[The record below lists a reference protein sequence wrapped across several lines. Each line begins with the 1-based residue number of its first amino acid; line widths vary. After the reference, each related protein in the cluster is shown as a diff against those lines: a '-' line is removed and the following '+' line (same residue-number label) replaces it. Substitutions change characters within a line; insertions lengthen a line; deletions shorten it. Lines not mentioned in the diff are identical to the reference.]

1 MADRPLPVLYS
12 GERPADTRGT
22 TVDIG
27 YSIVSAPPPTLA
39 ELAPRIEELGYDSLW
54 TAETQHDPFISL
66 ALAGPRT
73 RRLTLGTGV
82 AVALARNPMN
92 LAMLAN
98 DLHLVTDGR
107 FAMGLGSQI
116 KAHITRRFSMPWDH
130 PAARMREYILAVR
143 AIWHSFAT
151 GERLRFRGEFYRH
164 TLLVPYFD
172 PGPNPYGN
180 PPIYLA
186 SVGPLM
192 TEVAGEVAD
201 GLVMHSVSTRE
212 HYQQVTLPAVQRG
225 RAKAGKPVDGFAV
238 LASPIVAFG
247 TTEEELRVAVAQAK
261 QEIAYYTSTP
271 SYAHL
276 LELHGLHGLKDEL
289 HRLMAEGRFD
299 EMADAVDDTA
309 LRTFASVGEP
319 AEAARQV
326 WQRYGDVA
334 THLTCHAGERMDPAS
349 WVEFHAELVALR
361 DAQRQVER
369 RPAEQRPAEQRR
381 GAELAGAPT
390 G

>member
-1 MADRPLPVLYS
+1 M
-12 GERPADTRGT
+12 
-22 TVDIG
+22 DIG
-27 YSIVSAPPPTLA
+27 YSIVSAPPPDFA
-39 ELAPRIEELGYDSLW
+39 ELAPRIEEMGYDSLW

-73 RRLTLGTGV
+73 RRLTLGSGV
-82 AVALARNPMN
+82 AVALARNPMT
-92 LAMLAN
+92 LAMVAN
-98 DLHLVTDGR
+98 DVQLATEGR
-107 FAMGLGSQI
+107 FSMGLGSQI

-143 AIWHSFAT
+143 AIWHSFET

-172 PGPNPYGN
+172 PGPNPFGN
-180 PPIYLA
+180 PPVYLA

-192 TEVAGEVAD
+192 SEVAGEVAD

-212 HYQQVTLPAVQRG
+212 YFQQVTLPAVQRG
-225 RAKAGKPVDGFAV
+225 RVKAGRPLDDFAV

-247 TTEEELRVAVAQAK
+247 STEEELRVAIGQAK

-271 SYAHL
+271 SYHQL
-276 LELHGLHGLKDEL
+276 LEMHGLGGLKDEL

-309 LRTFASVGEP
+309 LHVFASVGTP
-319 AEAARQV
+319 VEAARQV
-326 WQRYGDVA
+326 WQRYGDLA
-334 THLTCHAGERMDPAS
+334 THVTCHAGEKIDPAA
-349 WVEFHAELVALR
+349 WQEFHAELVALR
-361 DAQRQVER
+361 DAGRQAAR
-369 RPAEQRPAEQRR
+369 RPA
-381 GAELAGAPT
+381 AELATAPA